1 MMLAAHSMGLGTVWI
16 NQLKDTCGDAGVRKL
31 LTAFGV
37 PEDHDVYAC
46 CAIGTALGGGQK
58 RLTGRRAPRRL
69 WNKLPRGKR
78 ESGLESV
85 RPQTACKEAW
95 RSGVTLLRKSGSPEL
110 SAEMPESLP
119 VREGIP
125 AFRRF
130 IAGRHGIG

>member
-46 CAIGTALGGGQK
+46 CAIGTALGGAK
-58 RLTGRRAPRRL
+58 APDRKAGARRL
-69 WNKLPRGKR
+69 WNKLPRGETGKR
-78 ESGLESV
+78 L
-85 RPQTACKEAW
+85 RKRPPQTACK
-95 RSGVTLLRKSGSPEL
+95 RSLALRSDAL
-110 SAEMPESLP
+110 AEKRRARALREKTESLP
-119 VREGIP
+119 VRECLL
-125 AFRRF
+125 AFRRL

>member
-46 CAIGTALGGGQK
+46 CAIGTPWAGPK

-69 WNKLPRGKR
+69 WNKLSRGKR
-78 ESGLESV
+78 ESGLESA

-95 RSGVTLLRKSGSPEL
+95 RSGVTLLRKSGAPEL
-110 SAEMPESLP
+110 SAEKTESLP
-119 VREGIP
+119 VRECLL
-125 AFRRF
+125 AFRRL